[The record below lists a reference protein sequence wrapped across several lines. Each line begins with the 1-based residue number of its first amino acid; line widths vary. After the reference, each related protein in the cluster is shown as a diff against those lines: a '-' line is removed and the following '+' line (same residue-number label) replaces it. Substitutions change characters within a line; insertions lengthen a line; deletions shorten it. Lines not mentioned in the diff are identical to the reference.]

1 MAQERTLAGV
11 PDTTYIPLVAR
22 IYVSKRFP
30 DYFRDEPTR
39 ANTSAWPRWRAAT

>member
-30 DYFRDEPTR
+30 DYFRDDQALALESQIP
-39 ANTSAWPRWRAAT
+39 A